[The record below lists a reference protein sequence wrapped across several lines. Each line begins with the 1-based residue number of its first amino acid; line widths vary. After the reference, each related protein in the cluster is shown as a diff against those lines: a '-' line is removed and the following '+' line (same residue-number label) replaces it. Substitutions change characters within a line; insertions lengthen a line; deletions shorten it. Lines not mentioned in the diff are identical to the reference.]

1 MYVYNDEG
9 RALKYG
15 FHKNHVKGGPYC
27 QSVSLFELDKDASY
41 TLAKDNLPRRAGF
54 AGFEGQILLILHA
67 R

>member
-15 FHKNHVKGGPYC
+15 FHKNHVKGGLYC
-27 QSVSLFELDKDASY
+27 QSVSLSELDKDTSY
-41 TLAKDNLPRRAGF
+41 TLAKDNVPRRADF
-54 AGFEGQILLILHA
+54 AGFEGQISL

>member
-15 FHKNHVKGGPYC
+15 FHKNDVKGGLYR
-27 QSVSLFELDKDASY
+27 QSVSLFELEKDASY
-41 TLAKDNLPRRAGF
+41 ALDDNERHF
-54 AGFEGQILLILHA
+54 AGFEGQILQIPHA